1 MKRALTAAVLSAL
14 ATAAVLA
21 TVGFGAA
28 NKSSTTKK
36 SSTKGKSSQTTTATK
51 PPPTMKE
58 ALAAEE
64 KQRAA
69 NQEKLA
75 KSLGVSV
82 DKLQSALDAVKKK
95 NLDQAVKDNL
105 LTAEQRD
112 AILACDKAPLTCDRS
127 NLPAYGFGGGHGHF
141 GGPGGPVAPCP
152 SPVAPACVTSAA
164 APRAATPSSRTSR
177 QSSAS
182 PRTRSPRRSRPTG
195 RAVPSSGSTA
205 TATVPAAERAPA
217 SARRPRRRRRRTA
230 RTTHRLRW
238 RSPQPPRRRAPAG
251 TSDDCHGVN
260 DPLVLVVDDDAA
272 IREALERALR
282 LEGFAV
288 ATAGGGRA
296 ALAEVARQPP
306 AAIVLDVTMPDLGGR
321 AVCARLRADG
331 LRTPIL
337 ILSARDEVE
346 DRVAGLQAG
355 ADDYLVK
362 PFAVE
367 ELVARL
373 RALLRRGGEVPAVDT
388 SAELTVAD
396 LRIDPAARSVRRAAR
411 EIELTRRE
419 FELLEVFARNAGI
432 VLSRDRLLELVW
444 GYDWAADGNVVDVF
458 VSYLRRKLE
467 AGGEPRLIQTV
478 RGVGFVL
485 REAQT

>member
-1 MKRALTAAVLSAL
+1 
-14 ATAAVLA
+14 
-21 TVGFGAA
+21 
-28 NKSSTTKK
+28 
-36 SSTKGKSSQTTTATK
+36 
-51 PPPTMKE
+51 
-58 ALAAEE
+58 
-64 KQRAA
+64 
-69 NQEKLA
+69 
-75 KSLGVSV
+75 
-82 DKLQSALDAVKKK
+82 
-95 NLDQAVKDNL
+95 
-105 LTAEQRD
+105 
-112 AILACDKAPLTCDRS
+112 
-127 NLPAYGFGGGHGHF
+127 
-141 GGPGGPVAPCP
+141 
-152 SPVAPACVTSAA
+152 VT
-164 APRAATPSSRTSR
+164 
-177 QSSAS
+177 
-182 PRTRSPRRSRPTG
+182 
-195 RAVPSSGSTA
+195 
-205 TATVPAAERAPA
+205 
-217 SARRPRRRRRRTA
+217 
-230 RTTHRLRW
+230 
-238 RSPQPPRRRAPAG
+238 
-251 TSDDCHGVN
+251 

-288 ATAGGGRA
+288 STAGGGRA
-296 ALAEVARQPP
+296 ALEEVARRPP

-373 RALLRRGGEVPAVDT
+373 RALLRRGGELQPAADANGALKVGDL
-388 SAELTVAD
+388 EL
-396 LRIDPAARSVRRAAR
+396 DPAARTVHRGAR
-411 EIELTRRE
+411 EVELTRRE

-432 VLSRDRLLELVW
+432 VLARERLLELVW
-444 GYDWAADGNVVDVF
+444 GYDWSADGNVVDVF

-485 REAQT
+485 RESPR